1 MRFLADENVSR
12 RVIER
17 LRGQGFDV
25 VSIGETRSG
34 ATDRDVL
41 ETANAEGCI
50 LITEDRDF
58 GELVIRQRLRV
69 HGMML
74 LELDRLS
81 NAAQAD
87 LLVDVVSLHG
97 DKLVGNLAVI
107 EPQRIRVRPL
117 PGRL

>member
-1 MRFLADENVSR
+1 MRLLADENVSHL
-12 RVIER
+12 VIQR
-17 LRGQGFDV
+17 LRGRGFEV

-58 GELVIRQRLRV
+58 GELVIRQRLSVR
-69 HGMML
+69 GMIL

-81 NAAQAD
+81 NAAEAD
-87 LLVDVVSLHG
+87 AVLEVVSLHG
-97 DKLVGNLAVI
+97 DKLLGNLVVI
-107 EPQRIRVRPL
+107 EPQRIRVRAL
-117 PGRL
+117 PR